1 MTHQPDHENTADK
14 AAVTPPPALTTEGRL
29 RARVQTLEEDAER
42 NQGLAKVGARCMR
55 EGHQGLI
62 ESGRAT
68 VEGHRFALSVALDLG
83 TGATWDAI
91 HERVKEL
98 RRDSAEAAAVSA
110 TVAPPTQA
118 APSLRAGLRD
128 EIVKALGRITTVPP
142 VAHRREQADHVLA
155 VLYREWPWLRAE
167 AEDDEPTDRAAV
179 IRAIADAL
187 VRMDAMVWLG
197 CRRGDRDHDEP
208 IGQEALAER
217 LADAVLRRLADET
230 PHTQTTPEACA
241 HCGNPIRR
249 VTSNLAAWWV
259 HDPGGNTL
267 CDWARPATST
277 RATPPAAGAR
287 QDGDQP
293 S

>member
-98 RRDSAEAAAVSA
+98 RRDSAAPAAVSA
-110 TVAPPTQA
+110 AVAPPTNQTA
-118 APSLRAGLRD
+118 TDASETPRQWCKCPSCWGWFVEEHPGEDLDELGTDLSWWSGLPEHRDAPDS
-128 EIVKALGRITTVPP
+128 E
-142 VAHRREQADHVLA
+142 
-155 VLYREWPWLRAE
+155 
-167 AEDDEPTDRAAV
+167 
-179 IRAIADAL
+179 
-187 VRMDAMVWLG
+187 
-197 CRRGDRDHDEP
+197 
-208 IGQEALAER
+208 
-217 LADAVLRRLADET
+217 LRRMADET
-230 PHTQTTPEACA
+230 ATETPEE
-241 HCGNPIRR
+241 
-249 VTSNLAAWWV
+249 
-259 HDPGGNTL
+259 
-267 CDWARPATST
+267 
-277 RATPPAAGAR
+277 
-287 QDGDQP
+287 Q
-293 S
+293 